1 MSDEK
6 SGSCRNRVVFCLL
19 GFVLLTESTLRLAA
33 AQDIL
38 SKSFIPTGVFLLAS
52 SGPEFLVALVL
63 PYFLHIFPIWLQFS
77 IICSF
82 TSGGLIT
89 IALAEEVHIRLTGV
103 CFASMGHAAA
113 EVTFTS
119 LSAFFEE
126 TAINWF
132 SMGTGI
138 GFVAGPLFYA
148 GESLKVANILVYIEY
163 VLLRHKQKNVLL
175 EHRSLNNLS
184 FHWSV
189 FTCTAS

>member
-1 MSDEK
+1 MKNQDMSDAK

-38 SKSFIPTGVFLLAS
+38 SKSFIPTGVFLMAS
-52 SGPEFLVALVL
+52 SGPQFLVALVL
-63 PYFLHIFPIWLQFS
+63 PYFLHIVPIWLRLC

-82 TSGGLIT
+82 TSAGFIT

-132 SMGTGI
+132 STGTGI

-148 GESLKVANILVYIEY
+148 GESLKVAKIY
-163 VLLRHKQKNVLL
+163 
-175 EHRSLNNLS
+175 SLY
-184 FHWSV
+184 
-189 FTCTAS
+189 